1 MLNRNIVSSSRQAP
15 HRTFR
20 APLSRHARCPKRN
33 AVPGTPPGP
42 PVQWDKAEDPDDV
55 QPTPPTTR
63 TSSTT
68 TPTTSALHPTSPT
81 PRPTSPSSMPTC
93 LMANYSWTNTAVA
106 RKCRISSTARNSTR
120 RQDCIIMARD
130 T

>member
-20 APLSRHARCPKRN
+20 APLSRHARCTKR
-33 AVPGTPPGP
+33 AVTFATSLGP
-42 PVQWDKAEDPDDV
+42 PMQWDKAEDPDDV

-93 LMANYSWTNTAVA
+93 LMASCLLTNTRLR
-106 RKCRISSTARNSTR
+106 RKCRISSMARNSTR
-120 RQDCIIMARD
+120 RRDYTTMERD